1 MCIIAQTG
9 LWRPEYR
16 VFAEMEARYDPSSE
30 EWRTIAERASKEMDT
45 EELAAPV
52 NQLCCA
58 FDERDKLRRET
69 RGLATVVKSTANPA
83 LSRSSLPNLPA

>member
-1 MCIIAQTG
+1 
-9 LWRPEYR
+9 
-16 VFAEMEARYDPSSE
+16 VFVEMEARYNPSFE

-45 EELAAPV
+45 EELAVIV

-69 RGLATVVKSTANPA
+69 RGLATVVKSPANPA
-83 LSRSSLPNLPA
+83 LSRSSLPNVPA